1 MNYYAQGGQA
11 HGIKSLAQE
20 LPKYG
25 RYNDDMVAHISSDE
39 ARLLKS
45 LGGSGTINP
54 VTGLPEFGLGSII
67 KSIVKPVQQVYN
79 ATLKNIPGVDQALVG
94 LDKGIGS
101 IIPGGWG
108 TLASIA
114 GSAVGLPTWAL
125 TGLGGLTG
133 SGVLKKDG
141 KFNLQGALMGG
152 AMAYGASQLG
162 EAARAAGDVSGGYNP
177 SAGLTSAAE
186 QTAASGSGDVFAG
199 LAGQAPQA
207 SADIVSP
214 SLYQAAQSNI
224 DPSVLEGM
232 TREAVSSANVLPSVA
247 NAPAPGIIEQG
258 IANLKSTGQGIANLS
273 GFAGPEGTAAAAR
286 AAAVGPITQGGMT
299 ALAMGTLGTM
309 QLDEQ
314 QKALDAQLASGNIA
328 QSEYDAQAARIADAR
343 ARAEQAVRENPY
355 QFAKGGE
362 VPGYFGGG
370 IPLQAITPDFIEKL
384 MSPEQ
389 RAQSQGKQLTD
400 MGIKQNIVDS
410 SNATQL
416 QDYINAMRKSEV
428 EKSAYRSMIN
438 NPYQYAAGGS
448 IDDEYGMD
456 EARGLMQGNL
466 QNGFMGGGMPSYA
479 RGGNVS
485 TPRFLSGGG
494 DGMSDSIPATINGK
508 QEARLADGEFVV
520 PADVVSH
527 LGNGSSKAGAKRLYS
542 MMDKVRSARTGTK
555 KQAPA
560 INTNR
565 LMPA

>member
-67 KSIVKPVQQVYN
+67 KSVVRPVQQVYN
-79 ATLKNIPGVDQALVG
+79 ATLKNIPGVDKALVG

-258 IANLKSTGQGIANLS
+258 IANLKSTGQGIANIS

-286 AAAVGPITQGGMT
+286 TAAVGPITQGGMT
-299 ALAMGTLGTM
+299 ALAMGTMGTM

-343 ARAEQAVRENPY
+343 SRAEQAVRENPY
-355 QFAKGGE
+355 QFA
-362 VPGYFGGG
+362 V
-370 IPLQAITPDFIEKL
+370 
-384 MSPEQ
+384 
-389 RAQSQGKQLTD
+389 
-400 MGIKQNIVDS
+400 
-410 SNATQL
+410 
-416 QDYINAMRKSEV
+416 
-428 EKSAYRSMIN
+428 
-438 NPYQYAAGGS
+438 GGS
-448 IDDEYGMD
+448 VDDESGMD
-456 EARGLMQGNL
+456 EARGLYQGNL
-466 QNGFMGGGMPSYA
+466 YNGFMGGGMPSYA

-485 TPRFLSGGG
+485 TQPRFLSGGG

-560 INTNR
+560 VNINR